1 MMKHILVTGGAG
13 FIGSN
18 TVRYALEKGL
28 TVSVLDSFEN
38 AVMSKDD
45 LLELGATVLELD
57 IQNPQAIESL
67 SGQFDAIVH
76 LAAQVSVPKSIQ
88 DPERN
93 HSVNVSGTEHVLQ
106 FAQQNDVK
114 RFIFASSSAVYGD
127 CESMPLS
134 ESSEGELQSPYA
146 KSKLE
151 IERKIDAYF
160 QQGCEFLS
168 LRFFN
173 VYGPEQRLDSN
184 YGAVVPIFIDRYT
197 QGIQPTIYGSGNQSR
212 DFVNVHDIARLLV
225 DLSIGE
231 WAQPKQSV
239 YNVGTGQSVTITE
252 LASLIHQ
259 LSQSNLAFEPSFQT
273 QRAGDIEHSVAS
285 IEAIRRD
292 LNWKPE
298 ISLEDG
304 LRELIEVDS
313 S

>member
-18 TVRYALEKGL
+18 TVRFALGKGL

-38 AVMSKDD
+38 AVISKLE
-45 LLELGATVLELD
+45 LLELGVRVHELD
-57 IQNPQAIESL
+57 IQNFQAIESV

-93 HSVNVSGTEHVLQ
+93 HSVNVSGTEHLLQ
-106 FAQQNDVK
+106 FAQQNGVK

-127 CESMPLS
+127 CETMPLS

-146 KSKLE
+146 KSKFE
-151 IERKIDAYF
+151 IEQKIDAYF
-160 QQGCEFLS
+160 QQGAEFLS

-197 QGIQPTIYGSGNQSR
+197 QGIQPTIYGSGKQSR
-212 DFVNVHDIARLLV
+212 DFVNVRDVSRLLV

-252 LASLIHQ
+252 LASLIHE

-292 LNWKPE
+292 FNWKPE
-298 ISLEDG
+298 ISLENG

>member
-18 TVRYALEKGL
+18 TVRYALDKGL

-38 AVMSKDD
+38 AVISKLE
-45 LLELGATVLELD
+45 LLELGVHVHELD
-57 IQNPQAIESL
+57 IQNCQAIESV

-93 HSVNVSGTEHVLQ
+93 HSVNVNGTEHVLQ

-146 KSKLE
+146 KSKFE
-151 IERKIDAYF
+151 IEQKIDAYF
-160 QQGCEFLS
+160 QQGSEFLS

-212 DFVNVHDIARLLV
+212 DFVNVHDIARLLI

-252 LASLIHQ
+252 LASLIHE

>member
-18 TVRYALEKGL
+18 TVRYALQKGL

-38 AVMSKDD
+38 AVLSKDV
-45 LLELGATVLELD
+45 LLELGAHVLELD
-57 IQNPQAIESL
+57 IQDPLAVKSL
-67 SGQFDAIVH
+67 GGPFDAIVH

-88 DPERN
+88 DPQRN
-93 HSVNVSGTEHVLQ
+93 HSVNVSGTEHILQ
-106 FAQQNDVK
+106 FAQQNGVK

-127 CESMPLS
+127 CEIMPLS

-146 KSKLE
+146 ESKLE
-151 IERKIDAYF
+151 IERKIDAFF
-160 QQGCEFLS
+160 QKGAEFLS

-173 VYGPEQRLDSN
+173 VYGPKQRLDSN
-184 YGAVVPIFIDRYT
+184 YGAVVPIFIDRFT
-197 QGIQPTIYGSGNQSR
+197 QGIQPTIFGSGKQSR
-212 DFVNVHDIARLLV
+212 DFVNVRDVARLLV

-231 WAQPKQSV
+231 WARPKQSV
-239 YNVGTGQSVTITE
+239 YNVGTGESVTITE
-252 LASLIHQ
+252 LASLIHE

-273 QRAGDIEHSVAS
+273 PRAGDIEHSVAS
-285 IEAIRRD
+285 IEAIKRD